1 MSVNILVRLFDVLVS
16 GRQSMILGGTM
27 KKQFGVVLA
36 LALCGALSV
45 GLAPRAFAAG
55 VTYDIETNS
64 DWANV
69 APGGSMTL
77 NDGDTLNISS
87 AVTSGTSTTINI
99 AADAN
104 VTIQGSGVMLTGLCI
119 AESSSDTTSHTV
131 TIENLQI
138 QGWSTCRT
146 YTQYMGT
153 IDLVGTN
160 VFAGP
165 SGGGSQNGITLLAL
179 TPNPASITS
188 STDGSLTVSNNQSNP
203 SLSAK
208 ALDVLGTAHVTVT
221 TSGTAQAVYVESVN
235 IDSGA
240 SLVASATRNVA
251 IRAANTLAVT
261 NNGVL
266 TVSGGGSP
274 ALTGGSITVSMGA
287 GAVTSI
293 TSGTSQTVN
302 FAMIPASGYQWQ
314 VSGGAYLV
322 DPSTVTSSPAGVW
335 VQQSTTGVVKLVPTP
350 SVQSLA
356 GATVDAGG
364 PYTYTGEA
372 QTPPVTVTLDGVTLV
387 EGIDYTVTYSSN
399 INVGQAVATVT
410 GIGNYKDALTGYFTI
425 IPRAVTLTVD
435 PIPDQ
440 IATGSA
446 ITPAVVVR
454 DGTRV
459 LALGTDYTV
468 SYGNNINPG
477 TATVT
482 ITGVG
487 NYAGSTGST
496 TFKILSPGSR
506 AVGGGPVTT
515 ASTGGS
521 VVPAAGNALI
531 LLSLALVALSVMVLG
546 RRRLSTA
553 R

>member
-104 VTIQGSGVMLTGLCI
+104 VTIKGSGVMLTGLCI

-364 PYTYTGEA
+364 PYPYTGEA

-387 EGIDYTVTYSSN
+387 EGTDYTVSYSSN